1 MALRLLEVY
10 INREREKDLKAL
22 LKDLPLLDIWFDRL
36 SEGQTITRLLL
47 PAGQTEEVLD
57 LLENNFTGQEGF
69 RVVILSPEATIPRPE
84 EKEEEQAEEQAAKTP
99 ERISMEELYQKMAD
113 VSVPSTKY
121 VLMSVIATVVAAI
134 GLLSDDMAVIIGS
147 MVISPL
153 LGPYMALSLATTL
166 ADSKLAFKSAATN
179 AAGFFIVLLISV
191 GIGFFIG
198 ADPGLTQIAARSNV
212 SHYFIF
218 LALASGVAGAYSL
231 TSDVPE
237 TLVGVLVAVAMLPPL
252 VTSGLLFGSGHWLIG
267 AGALLLFFVNVVC
280 INLSGVATFFAQGIR
295 PKRWWEAQKASK
307 AVKLA
312 VALWV
317 ILLVLLAVLIYVE
330 QRLRAGY

>member
-57 LLENNFTGQEGF
+57 LLENSFTGQEGF

-84 EKEEEQAEEQAAKTP
+84 EKAEEQEAEQAAKTP

-166 ADSKLAFKSAATN
+166 ADSKLAFKSTATN
-179 AAGFFIVLLISV
+179 AAGFFIVLIISV

-198 ADPGLTQIAARSNV
+198 ADPALTQIAARSNV

-237 TLVGVLVAVAMLPPL
+237 ALVGVLVAVAMLPPL
-252 VTSGLLFGSGHWLIG
+252 VTSGLLFGSGHWLMG

-295 PKRWWEAQKASK
+295 PKR
-307 AVKLA
+307 
-312 VALWV
+312 
-317 ILLVLLAVLIYVE
+317 
-330 QRLRAGY
+330 

>member
-10 INREREKDLKAL
+10 IHREREKDLKAL
-22 LKDLPLLDIWFDRL
+22 LNDLPLLDIWFDRL

-47 PAGQTEEVLD
+47 PAGQTEEVLN
-57 LLENNFTGQEGF
+57 LLESNFTGQEGF
-69 RVVILSPEATIPRPE
+69 RVVILTPEATIPRPE
-84 EKEEEQAEEQAAKTP
+84 EKKEEQTEEQAAKTP

-121 VLMSVIATVVAAI
+121 VIMSVIATVVAAI

-179 AAGFFIVLLISV
+179 AAGFFIVLFISV
-191 GIGFFIG
+191 AIGFFFG
-198 ADPGLTQIAARSNV
+198 ADPGLTQITARSNV
-212 SHYFIF
+212 SYYFIF
-218 LALASGVAGAYSL
+218 LALSTGVAGAYSL

-237 TLVGVLVAVAMLPPL
+237 ALVGVLVAVALIPPL

-267 AGALLLFFVNVVC
+267 AGAILLFFVNVVC
-280 INLSGVATFFAQGIR
+280 INLSGVATFFVQGIR

-307 AVKLA
+307 AVKMA

-317 ILLVLLAVLIYVE
+317 LLLALLAVLIYIE
-330 QRLRAGY
+330 QRLRGGY